1 MVHSQ
6 RKYRCNIV
14 NEQKEYGSQIKNQE
28 WLKIQVQLHPEKG
41 TERIEGEDQYLVRMK
56 VRELW
61 YKKDRVKIIGIRAVQ
76 IARGEEV
83 YDGERFICQI
93 WK

>member
-6 RKYRCNIV
+6 QKYRCNIV

-61 YKKDRVKIIGIRAVQ
+61 YKRIESK
-76 IARGEEV
+76 
-83 YDGERFICQI
+83 
-93 WK
+93 